1 MRSREQR
8 KQRKQNICHFDCSRV
23 NQCQPTLFLKKSTTP
38 QLGCFTHK
46 QRRCQ
51 VHEATWELGGT
62 GLIFHHFPDEHMETQ
77 SEQMSLIQLDSTTTI
92 TTITKLY
99 LAVSS
104 LFVPC
109 GLAWHGMACDLTL
122 LPQKLADHEQ
132 TSIGHLSRM
141 INLQVTFR
149 FVAWNWMKQSNFMG
163 TRWTRIWGDF
173 FCFVFFPRFLGF
185 GASASG
191 RANAE
196 AFWAPP
202 SGVAAQPQARHVKKH
217 VQNDVE
223 NDGNGHEIV
232 SRSAP
237 CPGKSRLSILKVCR
251 SRALGNLRWQIG
263 QR

>member
-23 NQCQPTLFLKKSTTP
+23 NQCQPTLFLKSR
-38 QLGCFTHK
+38 QL
-46 QRRCQ
+46 RSL
-51 VHEATWELGGT
+51 VV
-62 GLIFHHFPDEHMETQ
+62 
-77 SEQMSLIQLDSTTTI
+77 SLISSAGARFMKLLGNWVELASFSIIFRRTYGDPVRTDVMDTI
-92 TTITKLY
+92 GLNHNNHNNHK
-99 LAVSS
+99 AVSS